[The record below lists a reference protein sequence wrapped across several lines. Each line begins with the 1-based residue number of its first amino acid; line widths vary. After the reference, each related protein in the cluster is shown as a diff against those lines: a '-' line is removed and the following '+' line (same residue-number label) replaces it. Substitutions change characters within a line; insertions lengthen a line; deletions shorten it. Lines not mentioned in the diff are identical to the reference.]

1 MSQFAPFTGR
11 THALAA
17 AARASDRF
25 VEFFTAQIRNPHTR
39 RAYARAIMRFFGA
52 HGGGIYRAIRSCRPR
67 SRQKGPMLDN
77 NPWNTANVKAKE
89 AGRNIN
95 CSVRGGE
102 PERSNVE
109 AAPKACARQFRYR
122 RVPAGAI
129 VTLIDQCPPSSSR

>member
-1 MSQFAPFTGR
+1 MEEVSIEPFVLVVLD
-11 THALAA
+11 HDKKEF
-17 AARASDRF
+17 S
-25 VEFFTAQIRNPHTR
+25 VE
-39 RAYARAIMRFFGA
+39 
-52 HGGGIYRAIRSCRPR
+52 
-67 SRQKGPMLDN
+67 GPMLDN

>member
-67 SRQKGPMLDN
+67 SRQKGIF
-77 NPWNTANVKAKE
+77 
-89 AGRNIN
+89 GR
-95 CSVRGGE
+95 R
-102 PERSNVE
+102 
-109 AAPKACARQFRYR
+109 ADARQQPLEHCQRE
-122 RVPAGAI
+122 
-129 VTLIDQCPPSSSR
+129 S